1 MFWLTSLLMPSI
13 TTVHFQLLCYTRLP
27 WNGKNGCFCINGCLL
42 CYNRVSRYIM
52 PFLSWQQ
59 RHYNVNTQ
67 QPPRKHKPKKA
78 LDFPLLMFFLSL
90 LLPLYVRFITS
101 FILLPHLTK
110 FSSCCCNF
118 FVLWSIYIFLHCTC
132 VVHSNSRSVS
142 WWTTI
147 TIVSNSFL
155 LLLLV
160 LRYMKFSRSNLR
172 QVVDSR
178 SVHESKNKLLFM

>member
-1 MFWLTSLLMPSI
+1 MGCCAKKWSHDTDHAFFIMATKAPRRHTKFSSKEAQTEKGFSFPSPCSFSLS
-13 TTVHFQLLCYTRLP
+13 
-27 WNGKNGCFCINGCLL
+27 
-42 CYNRVSRYIM
+42 
-52 PFLSWQQ
+52 LS
-59 RHYNVNTQ
+59 
-67 QPPRKHKPKKA
+67 
-78 LDFPLLMFFLSL
+78 LSFPLH
-90 LLPLYVRFITS
+90 VRFITS
-101 FILLPHLTK
+101 FILLPHLTI
-110 FSSCCCNF
+110 FSSCCCN

-132 VVHSNSRSVS
+132 VHSNVLS

-178 SVHESKNKLLFM
+178 SVHESKNKTTVYVKWIQIVHNNVHLVITQYLIYVSWWLVVRKVS